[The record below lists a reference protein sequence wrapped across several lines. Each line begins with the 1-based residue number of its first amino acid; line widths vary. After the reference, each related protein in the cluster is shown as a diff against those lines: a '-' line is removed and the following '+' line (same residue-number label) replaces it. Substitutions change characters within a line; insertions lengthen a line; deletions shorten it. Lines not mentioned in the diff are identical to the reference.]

1 MSEMNQKIRDALAQ
15 ARIEQLPYVRFAF
28 WANKNRRDGRNDA
41 QFSGRVQ
48 VSTVRCIELL
58 AEALKEGK
66 TEIELWANLWQ
77 NTPNELKPDAP
88 VMSGASRKL
97 VVPIAAED
105 SGGDVE
111 AAAG

>member
-1 MSEMNQKIRDALAQ
+1 MSEMNQKIKDALAQ
-15 ARIEQLPYVRFAF
+15 AQVEQLPYVRFAF
-28 WANKNRRDGRNDA
+28 WTNKNRREGRNDA

-58 AEALKEGK
+58 ANALAEGK

-77 NTPNELKPDAP
+77 NTPDAARPDSP
-88 VMSGASRKL
+88 VMSGTSRKI
-97 VVPIAAED
+97 VVPVAETEAAA
-105 SGGDVE
+105 SE